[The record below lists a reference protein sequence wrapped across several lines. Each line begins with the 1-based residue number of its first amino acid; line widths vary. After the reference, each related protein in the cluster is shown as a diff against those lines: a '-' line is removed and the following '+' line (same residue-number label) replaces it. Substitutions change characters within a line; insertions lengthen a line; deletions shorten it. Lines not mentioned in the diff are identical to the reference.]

1 MIKDDLDWKIIE
13 LLQSNSRLS
22 YAFIGREIGL
32 SASAV
37 AERVQRLE
45 DTDVIKGYSVV
56 INPKKVGL
64 PLSAYI
70 SISINSSNFS
80 TFLNSLS
87 EFPEVTQCSRVTGN
101 DCLIMKCNLMD
112 SSHLEKVIDR
122 LAKYG
127 NPTTLVVL
135 SDIIINGKIKKTM
148 TNPCNKE
155 AKQGDFLALKKQLF

>member
-13 LLQSNSRLS
+13 LLQLNSRLS
-22 YAFIGREIGL
+22 YAFIGRKIGL

-70 SISINSSNFS
+70 SISLNSNNFS
-80 TFLNSLS
+80 TFLNSLC
-87 EFPEVTQCSRVTGN
+87 EFPEVVQCSRVTGN

-112 SSHLEKVIDR
+112 SAHLETVIDR
-122 LAKYG
+122 LAKFG

-135 SDIIINGKIKKTM
+135 SDIIINGKIKKSMLT
-148 TNPCNKE
+148 PCSE
-155 AKQGDFLALKKQLF
+155 EPKQVDFAAFKSQF